1 MLRGMQTS
9 FTTDQLKRPEIADA
23 AAILKDCVHYGFCT
37 AVCPTYVLL
46 RDENDSPRG
55 RIDLI
60 RAMLEKGGA
69 PDAKTVLHLDRCLS
83 CNSCMTTCAAK
94 VDYMHLAD
102 IGRAYIDRHYRR
114 PAGERLVR
122 ALLARTLTSPRLFRA
137 AVRAAGI
144 GRVLA
149 PLLPKRLRPLLALA
163 PRRLPAAADA
173 VAPGVYRAEGERRMR
188 VALLVG
194 CVQQALAPRINAATI
209 RLLTRHGC
217 EVVVAGG
224 AACCGAL
231 PLHMGRED
239 QARALARE
247 AIAAWAAAD
256 AQAPLDA
263 IVVNASG
270 CGTTVKDYGKLFK
283 HDEGSAA
290 RAAALAARTLDV
302 SELLLKLGLEPPA
315 QRIPLAVAYHD
326 ACSLQHAQ
334 KVTEPPRALLRAA
347 GFRVLDVPERHF
359 CCGSAGTYNML
370 QPEIA
375 ETLGRR
381 KAEHIDGTG
390 AAVVAA
396 GNLGC
401 MTQIGLYT
409 GLPIVHTVELLDWAT
424 GGPLPPAL
432 AGVNLPASE
441 RAAAEPAPA
450 ANANAV
456 W

>member
-1 MLRGMQTS
+1 MQTA
-9 FTTDQLKRPEIADA
+9 FTAAQLAEPGIADA

-60 RAMLEKGGA
+60 RAMLEKGGT

-83 CNSCMTTCAAK
+83 CNSCMTTCAAQ

-102 IGRAYIDRHYRR
+102 LGRAHIETHYRR
-114 PAGERLVR
+114 PLADRLLR
-122 ALLARTLTSPRLFRA
+122 ALLARVLTRPGRFRA
-137 AVRAAGI
+137 AVRGARFA
-144 GRVLA
+144 RPFLRA
-149 PLLPKRLRPLLALA
+149 LPKRLRPLIALA
-163 PRRLPAAADA
+163 PKSLPAPGDS
-173 VAPGVYRAEGERRMR
+173 VKPGVYPTAGERRLR
-188 VALLVG
+188 VALLTG

-209 RLLTRHGC
+209 RILTRHGC
-217 EVVVAGG
+217 EVIVAEG

-231 PLHMGRED
+231 PLHMGRET
-239 QARALARE
+239 QAKALARA
-247 AIAAWAAAD
+247 AIGAWQQAKAAGG
-256 AQAPLDA
+256 LDA
-263 IVVNASG
+263 VVVSASG
-270 CGTTVKDYGKLFK
+270 CGTTVKDYGKIFK
-283 HDEGSAA
+283 HDAA
-290 RAAALAARTLDV
+290 MAAPADEIARRATDV
-302 SELLLKLGLEPPA
+302 TELLMRLGLNAPT

-334 KVTEPPRALLRAA
+334 KVIEPPRALLRKA

-370 QPEIA
+370 QPELA
-375 ETLGRR
+375 EQFGRR
-381 KAEHIDGTG
+381 KAAHIESTG

-401 MTQIGLYT
+401 MTQIGLYSA
-409 GLPIVHTVELLDWAT
+409 LPAVHTVELLDWAT
-424 GGPLPPAL
+424 GGPLPPPL
-432 AGVNLPASE
+432 IGVTLPPPVTDEAP
-441 RAAAEPAPA
+441 PAPA
-450 ANANAV
+450 ADPNAI